1 LRETDSLRRPFVS
14 ERRLFSRQFVGHQL
28 WQISSRDCWG
38 ISDDRR
44 VTTSATKNI
53 RTALPGIKNM
63 LEEELPIVFIELRMQ
78 ARNQAAANS
87 SKPTHLRESWHKCH

>member
-14 ERRLFSRQFVGHQL
+14 ERRLFSRQFVGL
-28 WQISSRDCWG
+28 ADFIPGLLG